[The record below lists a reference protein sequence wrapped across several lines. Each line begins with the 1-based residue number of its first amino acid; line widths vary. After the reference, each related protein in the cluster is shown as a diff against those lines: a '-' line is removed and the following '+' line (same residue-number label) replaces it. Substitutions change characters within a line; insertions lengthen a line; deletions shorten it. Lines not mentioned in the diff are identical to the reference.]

1 MTNTSIA
8 RANAVGF
15 LAVLAL
21 SALTMVWLFWHYPV
35 KTLIAS
41 AAVMAALALSGRLA
55 RSIEA
60 ETAPVLDQG
69 ERHI

>member
-8 RANAVGF
+8 RANIVGF

-21 SALTMVWLFWHYPV
+21 SAITMLWLFWHYPV

-41 AAVMAALALSGRLA
+41 VAILAALAISGRLA
-55 RSIEA
+55 RSIDVDA
-60 ETAPVLDQG
+60 GPDFDHG
-69 ERHI
+69 EHGI